1 MTITIKEELSQQNS
15 TYAPERINSNTFSKI
30 EEISAKLLNNL
41 EDEISISFI
50 QIKAICHEKENISL
64 LKNLFQKLGNKGL
77 LSDPSSKIFLEVK
90 SLLEYGIEQKKT
102 ELVQLLLENKIDTTF
117 EIFITAINRSDFSV
131 IKYCIYHKALDETF
145 ITNLYTLRLEEK
157 IKLLTIICEK
167 WNDCN
172 ITVLTLLHLLEDNQF
187 EELSFFL
194 THATET
200 ILANFT
206 KAHFLNFLH
215 TIKLSKS
222 YRKILT
228 ELLKIAK
235 NQVDFYYFLI
245 EKLPEQCCEI
255 IISNFSDDPKNLL
268 KSIDAFF
275 SCKREKEACSLL
287 LSLQTIYALEKKQVH
302 YFLIEACKNNWIA
315 FVKNLAGVKKV
326 INLKNDGTNSPIHI
340 ACNHQNYPLIK
351 LLIEYGALIDEEA
364 LTKIKFQNPE
374 IFKYI
379 FKTIP
384 LKTTNCEDLFRKM
397 ADKKLFDLLSAALDN
412 LKFSKNFLE
421 ELLCHALGSKVFEIA
436 KKILEKIKH
445 HPESIVKPSI
455 TSWKYNGFS
464 AFNYISPFICIDLFQ
479 YVKINHPNL
488 PLPQMSDEHN
498 AVFCNNLSFFTRT
511 NDTKLYQDAFG
522 NTPLH
527 WAVAFGNDL
536 SFIPYLKKYNDIQN
550 NEGETP
556 LHLACKNSQIHVVR
570 KLLLQNVNT
579 EIENHLG
586 KRPIDLVTSRD
597 ILHLL
602 KDKSPISIQG
612 KRNLSCAIY
621 FLKKNETALDAILP
635 NEEKLIFEEY
645 LWRNTMAHI
654 WNFKIKT
661 LLEEEEVNLE
671 GNQSYY
677 FANLIFIK
685 LQRFCE
691 EVLNFYPFKNE
702 TNKEIIKNSLKQTL
716 DCFKNLSQSR
726 YVPNFEKIQQ
736 KEITIAIHHAENHT
750 YYYIYSGDYL
760 HVVNRGFMCISSGI
774 RTYKIKHLNELKSD
788 LLIANQ
794 NNILEHFSKLEEA
807 LKLEYLHCVSMK
819 TQNYGFC
826 TYIGTISVL
835 NVLFKEFLKNKL
847 NPLEADETGQKLFK
861 WFCKFFKKEITKDYL
876 SRLKHVDVVFLD
888 EIKKKA
894 DKLNIVIN
902 ELDQLLNMNLT
913 ESEELSV

>member
-1 MTITIKEELSQQNS
+1 MTITIKELSQQNS
-15 TYAPERINSNTFSKI
+15 TYAPQRINSNTFSKI
-30 EEISAKLLNNL
+30 EEISANLLNNL
-41 EDEISISFI
+41 EDEISASFI
-50 QIKAICHEKENISL
+50 QIKAICHEKENSSL
-64 LKNLFQKLGNKGL
+64 FKNLFQKLGSKGL
-77 LSDPSSKIFLEVK
+77 LRDPSSKIFLEIK
-90 SLLEYGIEQKKT
+90 SLLEYGIKQKIT

-117 EIFITAINRSDFSV
+117 EVFITAINFSNFSV
-131 IKYCIYHKALDETF
+131 IKYCINNKALDETF
-145 ITNLYTLRLEEK
+145 LTNLYTLSLKDK
-157 IKLLTIICEK
+157 IGVLTIICDE
-167 WNDCN
+167 WNGCN
-172 ITVLTLLHLLEDNQF
+172 TTVLTLLNLLEDAQF

-194 THATET
+194 SQATAT
-200 ILANFT
+200 ILVYY
-206 KAHFLNFLH
+206 KEVYFLNFLKK
-215 TIKLSKS
+215 IKLSKN
-222 YRKILT
+222 YTKILT

-235 NQVDFYYFLI
+235 NQEDFYNFLI
-245 EKLPEQCCEI
+245 DRLPEQCCEL
-255 IISNFSDDPKNLL
+255 IISNFSETPKNLL
-268 KSIDAFF
+268 KALDAFF
-275 SCKREKEACSLL
+275 SCKREKEACSIL

-302 YFLIEACKNNWIA
+302 FFLIEACKNNWTA
-315 FVKNLAGVKKV
+315 FIKNLAGVKKV
-326 INLKNDGTNSPIHI
+326 INQKNEDSNSPIFI
-340 ACNHQNYPLIK
+340 ACNQQNYSLIK
-351 LLIEYGALIDEEA
+351 LLIECGALIDDEA
-364 LTKIKFQNPE
+364 LNKIKFQNPE

-384 LKTTNCEDLFRKM
+384 LKTTSCEDLFRKM
-397 ADKKLFDLLSAALDN
+397 ADKKLFDLLSVALDN

-421 ELLCHALGSKVFEIA
+421 ELLCYALGNKVFEIA

-445 HPESIVKPSI
+445 HPESVVKPSI
-455 TSWKYNGFS
+455 TSWRYNGFS
-464 AFNYISPFICIDLFQ
+464 AFNYISPFVCIDLYQ
-479 YVKINHPNL
+479 YVKKNHPNL

-498 AVFCNNLSFFTRT
+498 AVFSNNLSFFTNT
-511 NDTKLYQDAFG
+511 KDTKLYQDAFG

-527 WAVAFGNDL
+527 WAVEFTNDL

-556 LHLACKNSQIHVVR
+556 LHLACKNSKIHIVR
-570 KLLLQNVNT
+570 KLLLQDVNT

-586 KRPIDLVTSRD
+586 KRSIDFVVSKD

-602 KDKSPISIQG
+602 KDKSPISIHG
-612 KRNLSCAIY
+612 KRNFSCAVY
-621 FLKKNETALDAILP
+621 FLKKNENALDAFLL

-691 EVLNFYPFKNE
+691 EVLNLYSFTNE
-702 TNKEIIKNSLKQTL
+702 TYKEIIKNSLNL
-716 DCFKNLSQSR
+716 MLNCFKNLSQSR
-726 YVPNFEKIQQ
+726 YAPNLEKIQQ

-760 HVVNRGFMCISSGI
+760 HVVNRGLMCISSGI
-774 RTYKIKHLNELKSD
+774 RIYKINLLNELKND

-807 LKLEYLHCVSMK
+807 LKLEYLHSVPMK
-819 TQNYGFC
+819 AQNYGFC

-835 NVLFKEFLKNKL
+835 NVLFKEFLKKKL
-847 NPLEADETGQKLFK
+847 NPLEADEIGQKLFK
-861 WFCKFFKKEITKDYL
+861 CFCKFFKKEITKDYL

-913 ESEELSV
+913 ESEELSL